1 MSPHSTLKPG
11 FPAKCLWPLF
21 LEAQGW
27 ARCQIVHPVN
37 GHDAKDPVIYVEN
50 GSIVPHGSQVAWICF
65 LGTPLRAVRSIALR
79 TSASSSVRT
88 GSSV

>member
-21 LEAQGW
+21 LETQGW
-27 ARCQIVHPVN
+27 ARCQIVHPIN

-50 GSIVPHGSQVAWICF
+50 GSIVPHGSQVAVDLLSWDASAC
-65 LGTPLRAVRSIALR
+65 GTLDRLADVSI
-79 TSASSSVRT
+79 V
-88 GSSV
+88 

>member
-50 GSIVPHGSQVAWICF
+50 GSIIPHGGSPVAVDLLSWDAPTC
-65 LGTPLRAVRSIALR
+65 GTLDRLADVSI
-79 TSASSSVRT
+79 V
-88 GSSV
+88 